1 MKAEK
6 PDLSLVR
13 QKFDEALINTI
24 WSETGA
30 PSYII
35 KEGLDPEEYS
45 IMAKQLLEAEQIIAH
60 DFTSEVRNESGSKSA
75 KFDYKSGWFLE
86 GLGEGE
92 VE

>member
-1 MKAEK
+1 MKAENH
-6 PDLSLVR
+6 DLDLVR
-13 QKFDEALINTI
+13 QKFNDALLETI
-24 WSETGA
+24 WSDTGA

-60 DFTSEVRNESGSKSA
+60 DFTSEVRDESGSKSA